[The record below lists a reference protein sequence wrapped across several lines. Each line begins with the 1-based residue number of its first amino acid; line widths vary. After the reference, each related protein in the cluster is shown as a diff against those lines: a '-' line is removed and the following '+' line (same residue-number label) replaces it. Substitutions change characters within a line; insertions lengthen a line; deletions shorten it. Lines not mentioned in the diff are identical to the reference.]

1 MNRADLGPWGES
13 RMRRDDQ
20 RVANKAILIVL
31 SALCLVMII
40 FLGAWTLVAHLQ

>member
-1 MNRADLGPWGES
+1 
-13 RMRRDDQ
+13 MREQDQ

>member
-1 MNRADLGPWGES
+1 LQAHS
-13 RMRRDDQ
+13 RRRTEVRGDDQ
-20 RVANKAILIVL
+20 RVADKAILIVL

>member
-1 MNRADLGPWGES
+1 
-13 RMRRDDQ
+13 MRRDDQ

-40 FLGAWTLVAHLQ
+40 FLGAWTLVTHLQ

>member
-1 MNRADLGPWGES
+1 
-13 RMRRDDQ
+13 MRRDDQ

-40 FLGAWTLVAHLQ
+40 FLGAWTIVSHLQ

>member
-1 MNRADLGPWGES
+1 
-13 RMRRDDQ
+13 MRGNDQ